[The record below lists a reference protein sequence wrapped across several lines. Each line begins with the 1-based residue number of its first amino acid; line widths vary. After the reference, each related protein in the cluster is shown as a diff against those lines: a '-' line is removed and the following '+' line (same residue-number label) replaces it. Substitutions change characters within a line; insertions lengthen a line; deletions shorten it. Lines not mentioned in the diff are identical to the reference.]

1 MFADLKKTPLHAWHV
16 EHGGRMV
23 EFGGWHMPVQFAGI
37 VSEHIA
43 VRQRAGLFDVSHMG
57 EIRVR
62 GGDALAFVQKLVT
75 NDMGNLEAGQA
86 RYTVMT
92 NHEGGILDDLLVYCL
107 DDDDFLLVVNAATTP
122 KDVAW
127 VKDQASQT
135 DGNFDVE
142 DQSSQWAQL
151 AIQGPGSEAI
161 LARVISADLPSIRYY
176 RCRMTQFDTLDAL
189 VSRTGYTG
197 EDGFEVYL
205 PAEGAVALAD
215 ALMAAGEQDGLQ
227 PVGLGARDT
236 LRLEAGMLL
245 YGHDM
250 DATRS
255 PIEAGLEWVVKPGKG
270 AFNGRQA
277 LIEELDA
284 GTLERLAGFVIDGRG
299 LPRHGYPILDAGD
312 GAEVG
317 MVTSGSFSPTLQKG
331 IGLGYVPAE
340 YAEAETQIA
349 IEVRGKAVPATV
361 VQTPFYKRPR

>member
-1 MFADLKKTPLHAWHV
+1 MSAELKKTPLHAWHI

-37 VSEHIA
+37 VSEHNA

-62 GGDALAFVQKLVT
+62 GGDALTLVQKLVT
-75 NDMGNLEAGQA
+75 NDMGNLEVGQA
-86 RYTVMT
+86 RYTLMT

-107 DDDDFLLVVNAATTP
+107 DDEDFLLVVNAATTP

-127 VKDQASQT
+127 VEEQAELT
-135 DGNFDVE
+135 DGSFEVE

-151 AIQGPGSEAI
+151 AIQGPSSEAI

-176 RCRMTQFDTLDAL
+176 RCGWTEFDGLDAL

-197 EDGFEVYL
+197 EDGFEMYL

-227 PVGLGARDT
+227 PIGLGARDT

-245 YGHDM
+245 YGYDM

-255 PIEAGLEWVVKPGKG
+255 PIEAGLGWAVKPDKG
-270 AFNGRQA
+270 AFNGRQT
-277 LIEELDA
+277 LIEEVDA

-312 GAEVG
+312 GAEIG
-317 MVTSGSFSPTLQKG
+317 MVTSGSFSPTLQMG
-331 IGLGYVPAE
+331 IGLGYVPVE
-340 YAEAETQIA
+340 YAEAETRIA

-361 VQTPFYKRPR
+361 VKTPFYKRPR